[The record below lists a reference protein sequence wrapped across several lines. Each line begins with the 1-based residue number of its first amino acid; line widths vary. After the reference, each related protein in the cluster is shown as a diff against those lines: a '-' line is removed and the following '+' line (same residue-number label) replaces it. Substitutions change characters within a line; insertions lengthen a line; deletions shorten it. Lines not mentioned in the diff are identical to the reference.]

1 MKQIWGIINTLQ
13 ILTLLPMIV
22 PRTPAN
28 VKMCLQILED
38 VSNLKIIPQGI
49 VDEVLSAFGVN
60 GV

>member
-1 MKQIWGIINTLQ
+1 
-13 ILTLLPMIV
+13 
-22 PRTPAN
+22 
-28 VKMCLQILED
+28 MCLQILED